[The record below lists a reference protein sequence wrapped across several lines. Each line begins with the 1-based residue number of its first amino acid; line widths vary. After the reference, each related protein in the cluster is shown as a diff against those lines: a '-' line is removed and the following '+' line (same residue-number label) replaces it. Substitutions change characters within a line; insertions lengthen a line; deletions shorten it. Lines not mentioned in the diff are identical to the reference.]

1 MSHEAGEFECLH
13 CDSFAATPDRREQTK
28 ESAMNNP
35 DTRNDIQMDISN
47 LYREETFTDNIVGT
61 LRRLTPVTE
70 DGQVDASRAVQFIGS
85 TQVMTTA
92 GPLPLSFEIEADNL
106 NGAAAGFGDAAKE
119 AFERTMEE
127 LKEMQR
133 KQASS
138 IVVPGA
144 GGMDPMGGGMGG
156 SKIQIP

>member
-1 MSHEAGEFECLH
+1 
-13 CDSFAATPDRREQTK
+13 
-28 ESAMNNP
+28 MNNP
-35 DTRNDIQMDISN
+35 DTQNEIRMDASS
-47 LYREETFTDNIVGT
+47 LFREETFTDNAVGT

-70 DGQVDASRAVQFIGS
+70 TGETDLSRAEQYIGS

-92 GPLPLSFEIEADNL
+92 GPLPLSFEIEAKTL
-106 NGAAAGFGDAAKE
+106 AEAAEAFGAAARE

-133 KQASS
+133 QQASS

-144 GGMDPMGGGMGG
+144 GGDPMGGMGG
-156 SKIQIP
+156 GAGGGKIQMR